1 MKKMITAMILLV
13 VLVMGISTNS
23 IQAKETAKESWSK
36 YPDNSSEKFASPN
49 YSSIDQKQYT
59 EYKNAKMN
67 IREKVSFKDVNKV
80 LSKADKFIGEN
91 RVSGDGFH
99 PNRQVYVYL
108 TVSENGKDIK
118 NIIVDAETKKVL
130 FKSEPLIKR

>member
-1 MKKMITAMILLV
+1 
-13 VLVMGISTNS
+13 GF
-23 IQAKETAKESWSK
+23 QSWLKFFRQKVPGTSVCPQSK
-36 YPDNSSEKFASPN
+36 VDE
-49 YSSIDQKQYT
+49 
-59 EYKNAKMN
+59 
-67 IREKVSFKDVNKV
+67 
-80 LSKADKFIGEN
+80 FIGEN

>member
-1 MKKMITAMILLV
+1 MILLV

-23 IQAKETAKESWSK
+23 IQAKEPAKESWSK

-49 YSSIDQKQYT
+49 SFYSSIDQKQYT
-59 EYKNAKMN
+59 EYKNAKIN

-80 LSKADKFIGEN
+80 LSKVDEFIGEN